1 MLLSQLLAL
10 SFIQGVSEF
19 LPISSSGHLN
29 LVQSLFYL
37 SPSLSLD
44 VFLNTATLGS
54 VLFVFRHQV
63 KDFFAK
69 LPFIVIATL
78 PAAIIGLLF
87 KDSLDLLFSQIQYL
101 PLFFL
106 ITSLILFSQKFITPQ
121 KQSLTWQKALIVGL
135 FQALALFPGVSRS
148 ASTLFACLLVG
159 LPLAV
164 SFRFTFF
171 LFIPASLGAL
181 VLSLNQIGSLYTTDF
196 NLTSFVLAFLITLL
210 VGIFCLRLLQKLFIS
225 QKLYLFSFYTLLLA
239 FLVTLI

>member
-10 SFIQGVSEF
+10 SFIQGLSEF
-19 LPISSSGHLN
+19 LPVSSSGHLN
-29 LVQSLFYL
+29 LAQSLFNL

-63 KDFFAK
+63 KNFLTK

-87 KDSLDLLFSQIQYL
+87 KDSLDLLFSQTQYL

-106 ITSLILFSQKFITPQ
+106 ITSLILFSQKFITP
-121 KQSLTWQKALIVGL
+121 KDQSLNWQRALIIGL

-159 LPLAV
+159 LPLAA
-164 SFRFTFF
+164 SFQFTFF

-181 VLSLNQIGSLYTTDF
+181 VLSYDQIGNLIGLDF
-196 NLTSFVLAFLITLL
+196 IPFALSFLITLL

-225 QKLYLFSFYTLLLA
+225 RHLYLFSFYTLSLA
-239 FLVTLI
+239 FLITLI